1 MLVSTVVSTATR
13 ALCLKLQRHPS
24 SLSCLVS
31 LHLAVPCML
40 RFSSL
45 SREEDPALTVSG
57 PGSAGWR
64 RDNAARGSYWP
75 GLSRSCRGALLFA
88 DSRSR
93 HKEDRSAASWA
104 TCRGDAVRALRDSGR
119 SQKRDWASDGS
130 KGERREV
137 RKCPQPTGLYVKGAR
152 ALGEGL
158 KPSRSPQ
165 RFGWSGWFGN
175 SQAQKQS

>member
-93 HKEDRSAASWA
+93 HKQDRSAASWA
-104 TCRGDAVRALRDSGR
+104 TCRGDA
-119 SQKRDWASDGS
+119 
-130 KGERREV
+130 GERREV